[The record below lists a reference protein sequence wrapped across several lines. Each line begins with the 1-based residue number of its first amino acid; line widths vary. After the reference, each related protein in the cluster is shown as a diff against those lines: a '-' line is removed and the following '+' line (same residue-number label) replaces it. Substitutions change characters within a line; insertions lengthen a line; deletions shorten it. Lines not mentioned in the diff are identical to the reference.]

1 MKLRLLVRLMEKVL
15 HMKSSEDEPRADM
28 YLPAFVLALG
38 LVLLAAALV
47 MVCMVIASFRL
58 PLLIAALAAALLG
71 AAALL
76 CWRNQTIRIVGDD
89 EFIYT
94 TFLGHSRSYRFSQ
107 ISGIKSSSDSCSL
120 MLGTEKVHIESCAV
134 MSQTLID
141 RIDQALN
148 KLA

>member
-1 MKLRLLVRLMEKVL
+1 MKLRLLVRFMEKVL
-15 HMKSSEDEPRADM
+15 HMNSSDDEPRADM
-28 YLPAFVLALG
+28 YLPEFVPALG
-38 LVLLAAALV
+38 LVLLSAALV
-47 MVCMVIASFRL
+47 MVCMEIASFR
-58 PLLIAALAAALLG
+58 PALLAAALAAALLG

-107 ISGIKSSSDSCSL
+107 ITGIKQSSDSSSL
-120 MLGTEKVHIESCAV
+120 ILGTEKVHIESCAV
-134 MSQTLID
+134 MSQALIE
-141 RIDQALN
+141 RINQALD